1 MRYSEEYVEF
11 KPNSALTAEDL
22 NSLLQKY
29 NVVDDLTEK
38 SKGDVVSQ
46 YGVAK
51 AIEEAK
57 NYSDNANAV
66 LKSELQEF
74 NNVGRGVS
82 YCKGT
87 CDGNEISASPA
98 DASTGAVAV
107 TKGTT
112 VIVKMTNYFASNND
126 ARLSFG
132 GVNKLI
138 AVKSTNGVK
147 HLQYSKQ
154 DSSAENSIRSSH
166 LFMKDAE
173 YEFYYNGA
181 YWMLKNNIVQQ
192 SAVSDYVNEY
202 PNKIFIG
209 HRGYRIWA
217 DGYLEQWGY
226 ANLKKQSVINFLL
239 PFTNTKFN
247 FMFGSESSILTF
259 KNKKNTSI
267 EINGYNGFNEGT
279 RYWTACGY

>member
-126 ARLSFG
+126 ARLS
-132 GVNKLI
+132 
-138 AVKSTNGVK
+138 
-147 HLQYSKQ
+147 
-154 DSSAENSIRSSH
+154 
-166 LFMKDAE
+166 
-173 YEFYYNGA
+173 
-181 YWMLKNNIVQQ
+181 
-192 SAVSDYVNEY
+192 
-202 PNKIFIG
+202 
-209 HRGYRIWA
+209 
-217 DGYLEQWGY
+217 
-226 ANLKKQSVINFLL
+226 
-239 PFTNTKFN
+239 
-247 FMFGSESSILTF
+247 
-259 KNKKNTSI
+259 
-267 EINGYNGFNEGT
+267 
-279 RYWTACGY
+279 

>member
-66 LKSELQEF
+66 LK
-74 NNVGRGVS
+74 
-82 YCKGT
+82 GT
-87 CDGNEISASPA
+87 CDGSEISASPA

-112 VIVKMTNYFASNND
+112 VIVKMTNNYASNND

-173 YEFYYNGA
+173 YEFYYNGE

-202 PNKIFIG
+202 PDNVFAG

-226 ANLKKQSVINFLL
+226 VNLKKQSVINFLL
-239 PFTNTKFN
+239 PFTNSKFN
-247 FMFGSESSILTF
+247 FMFGSESSSLTL
-259 KNKKNTSI
+259 KIKKNTSI
-267 EINGYNGFNEGT
+267 EINVYSDSKEGT
-279 RYWTACGY
+279 CYWTACGY